1 MRLTIILLATAALAQ
16 DVQPDFN
23 VTHGPAEF
31 QQADR
36 MLASHLSRLNRAQTE
51 RREQLLRDLRSTA
64 DIQRYQSE
72 TRALL
77 EQAVGQFPPRTPLNP
92 TLTGTLDRGAYAIEK
107 VIFEARPQHYIT
119 ANVFVPR
126 NRRPPFP
133 AVITTIG
140 HWGPGKA
147 HEDHQRMAAYMARRG
162 ILVVTYDVPGQ
173 GERIEHYS
181 PIFRRTILDRG
192 SSEYFVTTEHNFVA
206 AHAILAKGS
215 FLHYLL
221 WDGIRTI
228 DYAASRPDVD
238 PNRLAAAGTS
248 GGGWL
253 TEAIAAYDTRI
264 KAAIPVCYGGCA
276 ADQLL
281 NTELGALDMD
291 ALIAPRPLLLIG
303 ATGDSRDNVAGKI
316 RKRDLIAPIYQIQNV
331 PDRLRFM
338 LAESRHGFTDSMYP
352 VAFEFLTRHLNPP
365 AGPEPTPLGPP
376 ESEADLNATLT
387 GQVTSSLATETTFTL
402 ARATAR
408 QATRPR
414 PTLAGVAAKLGI
426 PLAAATAPKA
436 TILARFPK
444 ATHTVE
450 KLVYYPEP
458 DIYIPSIL
466 FLPASSNRA
475 PGLVLINET
484 GKTTGKLVDDYIRP
498 LVESGYAVL
507 TIDPRGMG
515 ETSPASSPNVDYRGF
530 TMDGESTAFY
540 AALHLKR
547 TLVGMRVQDVRSA
560 AAYLATRPD
569 IDPNRL
575 TVAGIGTGGVLA
587 LYAAAFEPGFKAAT
601 AINALA
607 SYASFAETDLYTV
620 RQSLLVPSVLESFD
634 LPDIAALA
642 APRRVTIVNPI
653 TAAHT
658 PTDLAHTEAQYRK
671 AGNNAKVLR
680 AASPSAIVETLKR

>member
-1 MRLTIILLATAALAQ
+1 MRLLTLLAATALAQ
-16 DVQPDFN
+16 DIQPDFN
-23 VTHGPAEF
+23 VLHGPAEF

-36 MLASHLSRLNRAQTE
+36 MLAGYLSKLNRAQNE
-51 RREQLLRDLRSTA
+51 GREQLLRNLRTPG
-64 DIQRYQSE
+64 DIARYQTE

-77 EQAVGQFPPRTPLNP
+77 QRAVGPFPARTPLNP
-92 TLTGTLDRGAYAIEK
+92 VRTGTLDRGAYVIEK
-107 VIFEARPQHYIT
+107 VIFEARPKHFVT

-126 NRRPPFP
+126 NRQPPFP

-140 HWGPGKA
+140 HWGAGKA

-238 PNRLAAAGTS
+238 PSRLAAAGTS

-316 RKRDLIAPIYQIQNV
+316 RKRDLIAPLYRIQNV

-352 VAFEFLTRHLNPP
+352 VAFEFLNGYLTPS
-365 AGPEPTPLGPP
+365 AGPEPAPLAPA
-376 ESEADLNATLT
+376 ESESDLNATLT
-387 GQVTSSLATETTFTL
+387 GQVTSSLPSETTFTL
-402 ARATAR
+402 ARSAAR
-408 QATRPR
+408 QATRPK

-426 PLAAATAPKA
+426 SVDSPPAPRA
-436 TILARFPK
+436 SVLARFPRPGYS
-444 ATHTVE
+444 VE
-450 KLVYYPEP
+450 KVVYYPEP
-458 DIYIPSIL
+458 DIYIPAIL
-466 FLPASSNRA
+466 FLPAKPQPVPA
-475 PGLVLINET
+475 VVLINEA
-484 GKTTGKLVDDYIRP
+484 GKTAGRIVQDYIQP
-498 LVESGYAVL
+498 LVESGHAVL

-515 ETSPASSPNVDYRGF
+515 ETAPAAQSSADYRGF

-540 AALHLKR
+540 AALHLQK

-560 AAYLATRPD
+560 ASYLATRRE
-569 IDPNRL
+569 IDPRRV
-575 TVAGIGTGGVLA
+575 TVAGFGTGGVLA
-587 LYAAAFEPGFKAAT
+587 LYAAAFEPNLRAAT
-601 AINALA
+601 AIHALA

-620 RQSLLVPSVLESFD
+620 RQSLLAPAVLESFD
-634 LPDIAALA
+634 LPDVAGLA
-642 APRRVTIVNPI
+642 APRQVTLVNPI
-653 TAAHT
+653 TAAQT
-658 PTDLAHTEAQYRK
+658 PADASATGSQYRK
-671 AGNNAKVLR
+671 AGANSR
-680 AASPSAIVETLKR
+680 ATQAPSASAIVDILQR